1 MGTRP
6 IAFEEELLK
15 VMVQMTVDQNAA
27 ISLFS
32 RLGFQREAVLKDHVQ
47 DQHGQLR
54 DLVMM
59 TYFFQP

>member
-1 MGTRP
+1 
-6 IAFEEELLK
+6 
-15 VMVQMTVDQNAA
+15 
-27 ISLFS
+27 
-32 RLGFQREAVLKDHVQ
+32 VLKNHVQ